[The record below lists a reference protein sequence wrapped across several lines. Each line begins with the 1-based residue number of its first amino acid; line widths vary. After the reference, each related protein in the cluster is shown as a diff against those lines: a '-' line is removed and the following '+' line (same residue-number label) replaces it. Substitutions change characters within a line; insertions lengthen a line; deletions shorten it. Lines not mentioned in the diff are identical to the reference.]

1 VQAAAAL
8 GGTISSGALAAFA
21 ACTAAMASRSH
32 PAGRAVRLHRAA
44 FLPGGPTHGAG
55 FGLLLTALGM
65 AGHRTGQLPPPLAS
79 AALASAVPNLL
90 APIYLVMA
98 DVGVADPRRTLPRPD
113 HHRHRRTLRRPRPL
127 TSWHSS
133 PRIYWTYPS
142 SISERIIMIAKRR
155 ARRTV
160 EPTAGREGRARPYVT
175 GPQLVGPRVLGPTAM
190 APLALAAAGIG
201 ALAIGRLAIAEA
213 VVRRLRAGEVTIRS
227 LKVGELEVGG
237 RPWPGPANTI
247 EPGR

>member
-98 DVGVADPRRTLPRPD
+98 DVGVADPRRAL
-113 HHRHRRTLRRPRPL
+113 
-127 TSWHSS
+127 
-133 PRIYWTYPS
+133 
-142 SISERIIMIAKRR
+142 
-155 ARRTV
+155 
-160 EPTAGREGRARPYVT
+160 
-175 GPQLVGPRVLGPTAM
+175 
-190 APLALAAAGIG
+190 PLA
-201 ALAIGRLAIAEA
+201 
-213 VVRRLRAGEVTIRS
+213 
-227 LKVGELEVGG
+227 
-237 RPWPGPANTI
+237 
-247 EPGR
+247 